1 MIRKRSVTLLITVV
15 FVFML
20 QGSSMA
26 AEIDGGE
33 GGTPFNITDSE
44 GRFAFE
50 NVTGDSHVVWVDGRT
65 LPERHRFDDM
75 LRVTVS
81 ASSNA
86 SARSGKMILEASLS
100 DSKITGRLYAD
111 LNDNTIF
118 DDGDEPLAGVSIFDP
133 PEIRFLIISW
143 PTEAGQLIQPV
154 KNIMQKHPEITIKV
168 RNTDQA
174 RMNLTETEQLIE
186 WADIVYISNVQTTN
200 GPSGPVPDLLMS
212 MKSQGK
218 LNGKVIAAYPNPYH
232 CFPVTRL
239 TNINNTRFVDA
250 NGTELTDSQ
259 LQAIFDSV
267 SRAVP
272 PKTPLMVLREL
283 QQQYPA
289 MASYLK
295 FQEYKTSDT
304 ASPENREQGLMYLL
318 ALAFPGRG
326 YNFTE
331 PVIVPKYA
339 LYRNGR
345 LYYNFT
351 DYEQFLTPGRPTV
364 GITSWM
370 ALTWERGDLLMLDRL
385 ISEMESRGINVI
397 ATIAQ
402 GNPVDGTPVINAMR
416 SYFFDSQNRTRIQ
429 GLITLQS
436 FKIGGA
442 TAAIAERMIMDNNIL
457 VFRSLVVSDSEETWY
472 ISDSGMD
479 FTSITS
485 QIVLPE
491 FQGQILTMVTASTRK
506 TIDTV
511 TGLEVECYQPI
522 DERVETFADRV
533 YSWLRLRFLSNADK
547 KVALI
552 YYNYPP
558 GKQNL
563 AGASYLDGPSSIL
576 EILGLLQENNYTVR
590 GAPSCVDDLLTEM
603 MARGLNIA
611 NWAPG
616 ELERLANS
624 TILWDVERYMEWYS
638 RLPELAR
645 REIEEG
651 PFGYIEAL
659 FRYSTE
665 NPKLLETL
673 DRWQSSLIT
682 TIDDM
687 QISNGSEA
695 KNQVNRAYNAL
706 KNIYSGLNQWD
717 VFYSAKS
724 AFLALR
730 VPGLCGW
737 GAPPGNI
744 MTVERNGKRYLVIPG
759 MFYGNVFVGP
769 QPQRGWEGDVDKL
782 YHSQI
787 VPPHHQYLAFYA
799 YLQTE
804 FGADAMIHLG
814 RHGTYEWLPRKES
827 ALSGADY
834 PDICLGGIPSI
845 YIYIMDG
852 VGEVIHAKRRGLAVS
867 ISHLTPPLEATEIYG
882 DIASLKTLI
891 DQYHAAPGNRSEE
904 IRLIREKAVQL
915 HLDTIID
922 LNLDPDELVD
932 RIDDYIR
939 ELEGTMMPL
948 GLYVFGRDLNQTQL
962 TIMVKSMASVPR
974 ISAGNNTFLSVTQ
987 ALSGINRT
995 VEDLILE
1002 FYSGK
1007 SLQTLMAE
1015 LQAVLG
1021 RNLTA
1026 TEITALNMTLNDVLN
1041 IKGSGAR
1048 ERQMLLQALAGGY
1061 IPPIAGGDPIRN
1073 PAAVPTGGNLYGED
1087 PSLLPTQAAWIRGSM
1102 LADEALR
1109 AYNATPEQLGV
1120 VIWATETQNDKGAT
1134 VAFILRLMG
1143 LEPIYGFGGS
1153 VMGVR
1158 ATPLTVLNRSRVDVL
1173 MTTSGI
1179 FRETFPLLGVLLDR
1193 ASRVALAASF
1203 NTLMA
1208 AINQESAENRTM
1220 LLAALNASVSSIQKA
1235 GLFIPGSDPLD
1246 RNPIARHWL
1255 YDVKELIKL
1264 GMKPEDAGI
1273 AAISRLFGPS
1283 LGNYGTRLP
1292 EAVQQDWT
1300 WEERTE
1306 LGRLYIDSM
1315 KYALSEDGWGVS
1327 LEEVLTMRLRDVEGV
1342 YHSRSTNLYGVVDVD
1357 HNFEFLGGFRLAV
1370 EAAGG
1375 RVPGMY
1381 IINQVNPSNARIET
1395 LNQFLYRELQS
1406 RYYNPRWIQAMMQS
1420 GYAGAREISNN
1431 FVANLWGWNVMSPE
1445 TISDWMW
1452 EETVDIYIRDRYGLG
1467 VKDWLSQGR
1476 NSYAMIS
1483 MTGTMLTAIHRGYW
1497 NPDDATKRLIA
1508 TTWAQAIAEN
1518 GVACCDCSC
1527 GNIAMM
1533 EWAMQYLNPDLL
1545 SRVREKL
1552 YAATKSSAFA
1562 PSSDGGS
1569 TPTAPSNPG
1578 QPQAPGTSADN
1589 GEPHHEE
1596 SQDSD
1601 VSTSAPG
1608 VEAATHSSAGENQGK
1623 AYEVSSASGS
1633 ANPETGLPV
1642 YAIVGIVAIVG
1653 LLGLGYFFGPGRT
1666 D

>member
-1 MIRKRSVTLLITVV
+1 MIAV
-15 FVFML
+15 FFFML

-26 AEIDGGE
+26 AEIGVSE
-33 GGTPFNITDSE
+33 GGTPSNTTDSD
-44 GRFAFE
+44 GIFVFE
-50 NVTGDSHVVWVDGRT
+50 NVTGDSHVIWVDGRT
-65 LPERHRFDDM
+65 LPERHRFNDI

-81 ASSNA
+81 SSKASTRN
-86 SARSGKMILEASLS
+86 GKVVLEASIM

-111 LNDNTIF
+111 LNDNSIF
-118 DDGDEPLAGVSIFDP
+118 DDRDEALAGVQVFDP

-174 RMNLTETEQLIE
+174 RLNLTETEQLIE
-186 WADIVYISNVQTTN
+186 WADIIYISNVQTAN

-218 LNGKVIAAYPNPYH
+218 LDGKVIAAYLSPYY
-232 CFPVTRL
+232 CFPVIRL
-239 TNINNTRFVDA
+239 TNINNTRFVDV
-250 NGTELTDSQ
+250 NGTELTDTQ

-267 SRAVP
+267 SRAAP

-283 QQQYPA
+283 QQLYPA

-304 ASPENREQGLMYLL
+304 ASPENREQGLIYLL
-318 ALAFPGRG
+318 ALAFPGSG

-339 LYRNGR
+339 LYRNGS

-370 ALTWERGDLLMLDRL
+370 ALTWERGDLLMLDRF
-385 ISEMESRGINVI
+385 ISEMDSRGINVI

-416 SYFFDSQNRTRIQ
+416 SYFLDAQNRTRIQ

-436 FKIGGA
+436 FKLGGA
-442 TAAIAERMIMDNNIL
+442 TAAIAEEIVRDNNIL
-457 VFRSLVVSDSEETWY
+457 VFRPLVVSDSEETWY
-472 ISDSGMD
+472 ISDSGME

-506 TIDTV
+506 TIDPV

-533 YSWLRLRFLSNADK
+533 SAWLKLRVLSNEDK
-547 KVALI
+547 RVALI

-563 AGASYLDGPSSIL
+563 AGASYLDGPSSII
-576 EILGLLQENNYTVR
+576 EILELLRENNYTVT
-590 GAPSCVDDLLTEM
+590 GAPSLVEDLLTEM
-603 MARGLNIA
+603 MKRGLNIA

-624 TILWDVERYMEWYS
+624 TILWDVERYLEWYS

-659 FRYSTE
+659 FRYSTQ

-687 QISNGSEA
+687 QIINASEA

-724 AFLALR
+724 AFLALN

-744 MTVERNGKRYLVIPG
+744 MTVTRDCKRYLIIPG
-759 MFYGNVFVGP
+759 MFYGNLFVGP

-827 ALSGADY
+827 TLSGSDY
-834 PDICLGGIPSI
+834 PDICLGDVPSI

-867 ISHLTPPLEATEIYG
+867 ISHLTPPLEATAIYG
-882 DIASLKTLI
+882 DLASLKTLI
-891 DQYHAAPGNRSEE
+891 DQYYAAPGNKSEE
-904 IRLIREKAVQL
+904 IRLIREKAAQL
-915 HLDTIID
+915 HLETILD

-948 GLYVFGRDLNQTQL
+948 GLYVFGRDLNQTQV
-962 TIMVKSMASVPR
+962 TIMVRSMATVPR
-974 ISAGNNTFLSVTQ
+974 ISAGNNTFLSVKQ

-995 VEDLILE
+995 LEDVILD
-1002 FYSGK
+1002 FYTGK

-1015 LQAVLG
+1015 LQSTLA

-1026 TEITALNMTLNDVLN
+1026 TEIMALNMTFNDVLK

-1048 ERQMLLQALAGGY
+1048 ERQMLLRALAGGY
-1061 IPPIAGGDPIRN
+1061 IPPISGGDPIRN
-1073 PAAVPTGGNLYGED
+1073 PSAVPTGGNLYGED
-1087 PSLLPTQAAWIRGSM
+1087 PSLLPTQASWIRGSM

-1153 VMGVR
+1153 IMSVR
-1158 ATPLTVLNRSRVDVL
+1158 ATPLAVLNRSRVDVL

-1193 ASRVALAASF
+1193 ASRVALAVSF
-1203 NTLMA
+1203 NTIIQSMSSENPDMRSKI
-1208 AINQESAENRTM
+1208 IN
-1220 LLAALNASVSSIQKA
+1220 ALNAAVKTIKEA
-1235 GLFIPGSDPLD
+1235 GMFTPGDEPLEM
-1246 RNPIARHWL
+1246 NSIARHWL
-1255 YDVKELIKL
+1255 SDVRYLL
-1264 GMKPEDAGI
+1264 GLGLNETDAGKS
-1273 AAISRLFGPS
+1273 AIQRVFGPPGGEWGS
-1283 LGNYGTRLP
+1283 KTVREGVHMT
-1292 EAVQQDWT
+1292 DT
-1300 WEERTE
+1300 WEGREE
-1306 LGRLYIDSM
+1306 LAKGYISDMGFAYAEDNWESVGTTIFTRRL
-1315 KYALSEDGWGVS
+1315 AAV
-1327 LEEVLTMRLRDVEGV
+1327 TAA
-1342 YHSRSTNLYGVVDVD
+1342 YHSRSTNVHGVLDLD
-1357 HNFEFLGGFRLAV
+1357 HNFEFLGGMRLAA
-1370 EAAGG
+1370 EYLSGS
-1375 RVPGMY
+1375 VPAMF
-1381 IINQVNPSNARIET
+1381 ILNQRNPSSATVETASHFIMRDLHTKFFNREWIE
-1395 LNQFLYRELQS
+1395 
-1406 RYYNPRWIQAMMQS
+1406 AMMKE
-1420 GYAGAREISNN
+1420 GYAGARSIFSDFFSNMWGWQVVAPEVIN
-1431 FVANLWGWNVMSPE
+1431 NRMWNDALDVYLKDRYNIGVTRWLSEGNRVYSMIAVSETFLKAAYKGFWSAGDDSLRFVANTWARLVAANGVTGGHMDIKMVEWALQYVDAD
-1445 TISDWMW
+1445 IV
-1452 EETVDIYIRDRYGLG
+1452 ETVKER
-1467 VKDWLSQGR
+1467 
-1476 NSYAMIS
+1476 
-1483 MTGTMLTAIHRGYW
+1483 
-1497 NPDDATKRLIA
+1497 
-1508 TTWAQAIAEN
+1508 
-1518 GVACCDCSC
+1518 
-1527 GNIAMM
+1527 
-1533 EWAMQYLNPDLL
+1533 
-1545 SRVREKL
+1545 L
-1552 YAATKSSAFA
+1552 YASTKSSVFA
-1562 PSSDGGS
+1562 PSSGGTDPGVPS
-1569 TPTAPSNPG
+1569 T
-1578 QPQAPGTSADN
+1578 PGTSGPSKPNRGSASSGRAD
-1589 GEPHHEE
+1589 GVAQYTYGAKE
-1596 SQDSD
+1596 S
-1601 VSTSAPG
+1601 
-1608 VEAATHSSAGENQGK
+1608 EAVGSKGASEAR
-1623 AYEVSSASGS
+1623 AYEVKQ
-1633 ANPETGLPV
+1633 PEKLNKKETQLPV
-1642 YAIVGIVAIVG
+1642 YAVIGVAVLMCLI
-1653 LLGLGYFFGPGRT
+1653 GLGYYFGPRGT
-1666 D
+1666 

>member
-1 MIRKRSVTLLITVV
+1 MI
-15 FVFML
+15 L
-20 QGSSMA
+20 QGSAVA

-33 GGTPFNITDSE
+33 IKNPENLTDSE
-44 GRFAFE
+44 GRFTFTG
-50 NVTGDSHVVWVDGRT
+50 VTDNNHVVWVDPLTVPAKYRINET
-65 LPERHRFDDM
+65 LRLTLHP
-75 LRVTVS
+75 
-81 ASSNA
+81 SSNA
-86 SARSGKMILEASLS
+86 SLRAGDVVLEASFINS
-100 DSKITGRLYAD
+100 TITGRLYAD
-111 LNDNTIF
+111 LNRNSVF
-118 DDGDEPLAGVSIFDP
+118 DDRDEALSGVRVVDP

-143 PTEAGQLIQPV
+143 PTEAGQLLQPV
-154 KNIMQKHPEITIKV
+154 KNIMQKHPEITVKV

-174 RMNLTETEQLIE
+174 KLNLTETAQLIE
-186 WADIVYISNVQTTN
+186 WADLIYISNVQTVN
-200 GPSGPVPDLLMS
+200 GPNGPVPDLLMS
-212 MKSQGK
+212 MKNQGK
-218 LNGKVIAAYPNPYH
+218 LNGKIIAAYPNPYY
-232 CFPVTRL
+232 CFPVARL

-259 LQAIFDSV
+259 LQAIFESV

-272 PKTPLMVLREL
+272 PKTPIMVLREL
-283 QQQYPA
+283 QAAYPA

-304 ASPENREQGLMYLL
+304 ASPENREEGLMYLI

-326 YNFTE
+326 YTFRE

-351 DYEQFLTPGRPTV
+351 DYEQFLVPGRPTV

-385 ISEMESRGINVI
+385 IGEMESRGINVI

-416 SYFFDSQNRTRIQ
+416 SYFLDSQNRTRIQ

-436 FKIGGA
+436 FKLGGA
-442 TAAIAERMIMDNNIL
+442 TAAIAEKMVLDNSIL
-457 VFRSLVVSDSEETWY
+457 VFRPLNVADTEETWY
-472 ISDSGMD
+472 ISDAGMD

-491 FQGQILTMVTASTRK
+491 FQGQILTMVTSSTRK
-506 TIDTV
+506 SLDPL
-511 TGLEVECYQPI
+511 TGLEVEFYQPI
-522 DERVETFADRV
+522 DERVETFADRIAA
-533 YSWLRLRFLSNADK
+533 WIKLRYTQNADK
-547 KVALI
+547 RVALI

-576 EILGLLQENNYTVR
+576 EILGLLRENGYTVR
-590 GAPSCVDDLLTEM
+590 NVPAGVDELLTEM
-603 MARGLNIA
+603 MNRGLNIA

-616 ELERLANS
+616 ELERLANA

-645 REIEEG
+645 KEIEEG

-659 FRYSTE
+659 FKYSVN
-665 NPKLLETL
+665 NPRLLDTL
-673 DRWQSSLIT
+673 ERWQKSLIS

-687 QISNGSEA
+687 QISRASEA
-695 KNQVNRAYNAL
+695 RRHVLRAYSAL
-706 KNIYSGLNQWD
+706 KDILNGINRWNE
-717 VFYSAKS
+717 FYSVKS

-744 MTVERNGKRYLVIPG
+744 MTVEKNGRKYMVIPG
-759 MFYGNVFVGP
+759 MFYGNVFVAP
-769 QPQRGWEGDVDKL
+769 QPQRGWEGDADKL

-799 YLQTE
+799 YLQME
-804 FGADAMIHLG
+804 FCADAMIHLG

-834 PDICLGGIPSI
+834 PDICLGKVPSI

-867 ISHLTPPLEATEIYG
+867 ISHLTPPMEATGVYG
-882 DIASLKTLI
+882 DIAALKTLI
-891 DQYHAAPGNRSEE
+891 DQYHAATGDRSEE
-904 IRLIREKAVQL
+904 IKLIRERAAKL
-915 HLDTIID
+915 HLETVMD
-922 LNLDPDELVD
+922 LNMDPDELVD

-948 GLYVFGRDLNQTQL
+948 GLYVFGRDWNESQVT
-962 TIMVKSMASVPR
+962 TMVRSMATVPR
-974 ISAGNNTFLSVTQ
+974 ITVGNSTFISVIQ
-987 ALSGINRT
+987 ALSGVNRG
-995 VEDLILE
+995 VDMIIKD
-1002 FYSGK
+1002 FYGGK
-1007 SLQTLMAE
+1007 SLQAVISE
-1015 LQAVLG
+1015 LQLALG

-1026 TEITALNMTLNDVLN
+1026 TEITALNLTLNDVLN
-1041 IKGSGAR
+1041 IRGSGAR
-1048 ERQMLLQALAGGY
+1048 ERQMLLRALGGGY
-1061 IPPIAGGDPIRN
+1061 IPPTAGGDPIRN
-1073 PAAVPTGGNLYGED
+1073 PSAVPTGGNLYGED
-1087 PSLLPTQAAWIRGSM
+1087 PSLLPTQAAWIRGSK

-1109 AYNATPEQLGV
+1109 SYNATPEQLGV

-1143 LEPIYGFGGS
+1143 LEPIYGYGGS

-1158 ATPLTVLNRSRVDVL
+1158 ATPLSQLNRSRVDVL

-1208 AINQESAENRTM
+1208 AINQETNDNRTK
-1220 LLAALNASVSSIQKA
+1220 LISALNASVSSIQKA

-1246 RNPIARHWL
+1246 KNPIARHWL
-1255 YDVKELIKL
+1255 SDVKALIKL

-1300 WEERTE
+1300 WDERLD
-1306 LGRLYIDSM
+1306 LGKLYIDSM
-1315 KYALSEDGWGVS
+1315 KYALSEDGWGVD

-1342 YHSRSTNLYGVVDVD
+1342 YHSRSTNLYGVLDVD

-1375 RVPGMY
+1375 RIPGMY
-1381 IINQVNPSNARIET
+1381 IINQVNPSASRIET
-1395 LNQFLYRELQS
+1395 LGQFLYRELQS

-1445 TISDWMW
+1445 TVSEWMW
-1452 EETVDIYIRDRYGLG
+1452 RETVDVYLKDRYGIG
-1467 VKDWLSQGR
+1467 VREWLSRGK
-1476 NSYAMIS
+1476 NSYALIS

-1497 NPDDATKRLIA
+1497 NADDATRRLIA
-1508 TTWAQAIAEN
+1508 TTWAEAIAEN

-1545 SRVREKL
+1545 ARVKEKL

-1562 PSSDGGS
+1562 PAGGS
-1569 TPTAPSNPG
+1569 NPDVLSTPNPG
-1578 QPQAPGTSADN
+1578 
-1589 GEPHHEE
+1589 EPDTG
-1596 SQDSD
+1596 S
-1601 VSTSAPG
+1601 
-1608 VEAATHSSAGENQGK
+1608 SSAGRTPSSDRPDARPSDAAGVDSEVTSASQESPGAEAGK
-1623 AYEVSSASGS
+1623 AYEVSRATASQS
-1633 ANPETGLPV
+1633 SSTGMPV
-1642 YAIVGIVAIVG
+1642 YAIIGVIALVALVGV
-1653 LLGLGYFFGPGRT
+1653 GYFLGTGRN
-1666 D
+1666 

>member
-1 MIRKRSVTLLITVV
+1 MIAAFFTVI
-15 FVFML
+15 L
-20 QGSSMA
+20 QGSAAA
-26 AEIDGGE
+26 AEIDEGE
-33 GGTPFNITDSE
+33 IKSPENLTDSE
-44 GRFAFE
+44 GRFTFTD
-50 NVTGDSHVVWVDGRT
+50 VTDNNHVVWVDPLTVPARYQINEKLRLT
-65 LPERHRFDDM
+65 LHP
-75 LRVTVS
+75 
-81 ASSNA
+81 SSNA
-86 SARSGKMILEASLS
+86 SVRAGDVVLEASFINS
-100 DSKITGRLYAD
+100 TITGRLYAD
-111 LNDNTIF
+111 LNRNSIF
-118 DDGDEPLAGVSIFDP
+118 DDADDALAGVRVVDP

-143 PTEAGQLIQPV
+143 PTEAGQLLQPV
-154 KNIMQKHPEITIKV
+154 RNIMQKHPEITVKV

-174 RMNLTETEQLIE
+174 KLNLTETAQLIE
-186 WADIVYISNVQTTN
+186 WADLIYISNVQTVN

-218 LNGKVIAAYPNPYH
+218 LDGKIIAAYPNPYY

-250 NGTELTDSQ
+250 NATEITDSQ
-259 LQAIFDSV
+259 LQAIFESV

-272 PKTPLMVLREL
+272 PKTPIMVLREL
-283 QQQYPA
+283 QAAYPA

-304 ASPENREQGLMYLL
+304 ASPDNREEGLMYLI

-326 YNFTE
+326 YTFRE

-351 DYEQFLTPGRPTV
+351 DYEQFLVPGRPTV

-385 ISEMESRGINVI
+385 IGEMESRGINVI

-436 FKIGGA
+436 FKLGGA
-442 TAAIAERMIMDNNIL
+442 SAAIAEKMVLDNNIL
-457 VFRSLVVSDSEETWY
+457 VFRPLNVADTEETWY
-472 ISDSGMD
+472 ISDTGMD

-485 QIVLPE
+485 QVVLPE
-491 FQGQILTMVTASTRK
+491 FQGQILTMVTSSTRRSV
-506 TIDTV
+506 DPL
-511 TGLEVECYQPI
+511 TGLEVEFYQPI
-522 DERVETFADRV
+522 DERVETFADRIAA
-533 YSWLRLRFLSNADK
+533 WIKLRYTQNSDK
-547 KVALI
+547 RVALI

-576 EILGLLQENNYTVR
+576 EILALLRENNYTVT
-590 GAPSCVDDLLTEM
+590 GAPSSVEDLLSEM
-603 MARGLNIA
+603 MGRGLNIA

-616 ELERLANS
+616 ELARLANS
-624 TILWDVERYMEWYS
+624 TVLWDVEKYMDWYS
-638 RLPELAR
+638 SLPELAR

-665 NPKLLETL
+665 NTKLLETL
-673 DRWQSSLIT
+673 EKWQSSLIT
-682 TIDDM
+682 AIDDM
-687 QISNGSEA
+687 QIRNASEA
-695 KNQVNRAYNAL
+695 KNLVNRAYNAL

-724 AFLALR
+724 AFLALN

-744 MTVERNGKRYLVIPG
+744 MTVERNGKKYLVIPG

-834 PDICLGGIPSI
+834 PDICLGEVPSI

-867 ISHLTPPLEATEIYG
+867 ISHLTPPLEATAIYG
-882 DIASLKTLI
+882 DLASLKTLI

-904 IRLIREKAVQL
+904 IGLIREKAAQM
-915 HLDTIID
+915 HLETIID

-932 RIDDYIR
+932 GIDDYIR
-939 ELEGTMMPL
+939 DLEGTMMPL
-948 GLYVFGRDLNQTQL
+948 GLYVFGRDLNVTQV
-962 TIMVKSMASVPR
+962 TILVESMASVPR
-974 ISAGNNTFLSVTQ
+974 ISAGNNTFLSVKK
-987 ALSGINRT
+987 ALSGIDRPLDE
-995 VEDLILE
+995 VILA
-1002 FYSGK
+1002 FYGGK
-1007 SLQTLMAE
+1007 SLQTITAE
-1015 LQAVLG
+1015 IQSALG

-1026 TEITALNMTLNDVLN
+1026 TEITALNMTLSDVLN
-1041 IKGSGAR
+1041 IKNSGAR
-1048 ERQMLLQALAGGY
+1048 ERQMLLRALAGGY
-1061 IPPIAGGDPIRN
+1061 IPPTSGGDPIRN
-1073 PAAVPTGGNLYGED
+1073 PSAVPTGGNLYGED

-1102 LADEALR
+1102 LADEALK

-1143 LEPIYGFGGS
+1143 LEPIYGYGGS

-1158 ATPLTVLNRSRVDVL
+1158 ATPLAQLNRSRVDVL

-1208 AINQESAENRTM
+1208 AINQETADNRTK

-1246 RNPIARHWL
+1246 KNPIAVHWL
-1255 YDVKELIKL
+1255 SDVKALIKL

-1300 WEERTE
+1300 WDERLD
-1306 LGRLYIDSM
+1306 LGKLYIDSM
-1315 KYALSEDGWGVS
+1315 KYALSEDGWGVD

-1375 RVPGMY
+1375 RIPGMY
-1381 IINQVNPSNARIET
+1381 IINQVNPSASRIET
-1395 LNQFLYRELQS
+1395 LGQFLYRELQS
-1406 RYYNPRWIQAMMQS
+1406 RYYNPQWIQAMMQS

-1445 TISDWMW
+1445 TVSEWMW
-1452 EETVDIYIRDRYGLG
+1452 KETVDVYLKDKYGIG
-1467 VKDWLSQGR
+1467 VREWLSRGK
-1476 NSYAMIS
+1476 NSYALIS

-1497 NPDDATKRLIA
+1497 NADDATRRLIA
-1508 TTWAQAIAEN
+1508 TTWAEAIAEN

-1545 SRVREKL
+1545 ARVKEKL

-1562 PSSDGGS
+1562 PSGGS
-1569 TPTAPSNPG
+1569 SPDVPSTPNPG
-1578 QPQAPGTSADN
+1578 EPGT
-1589 GEPHHEE
+1589 G
-1596 SQDSD
+1596 
-1601 VSTSAPG
+1601 STSAGRSPSSDGSDGRSGDAGTAGSEVKSAQESPG
-1608 VEAATHSSAGENQGK
+1608 TDAGK
-1623 AYEVSSASGS
+1623 AYEVSRATASQGS
-1633 ANPETGLPV
+1633 STGMPV
-1642 YAIVGIVAIVG
+1642 YAIIGVIALVALVGV
-1653 LLGLGYFFGPGRT
+1653 GYFLGTGRN
-1666 D
+1666 